1 MGMSKT
7 TVSFFLPIFFSTLV
21 ICAIVLCTCAYCY
34 KPSYL
39 LRLQGGGRD
48 HDLEKAPRG
57 RIIGI
62 QTEVAGDHPSD
73 RPGATFVEVADGEV
87 IDVLE
92 AVPEGEEI
100 DIIDA
105 DRPPSS
111 SSWVNICRRRISFS
125 LLCLCLIASSAR
137 SFRRPFLDHYF
148 SLPPPSPPNSYKM
161 GLSQLRCFTIAITVL
176 ALISNGLSAYLFQ
189 QFSNKLYRSSD
200 SLVFYSYFATF
211 VSALGILGSTKQHA
225 YAMSIFANFFI
236 IDSIV
241 SALSRSIILYVFSTF
256 RGYIC
261 DDNSAADGGLLSM
274 TLPHGTFHQ
283 TSSDQPNG
291 VSASLWDG
299 NWGCI
304 ELMRILVMVGWVSLV
319 ATTIIQ
325 VFFAILVRQYANSLF
340 LKRHGDPESV
350 TVCFGESVREMD
362 GLLVNQNGGPRRS
375 RRASASSWTPPR
387 DPEKVR

>member
-57 RIIGI
+57 RIIAIGR
-62 QTEVAGDHPSD
+62 EVAENHPSD
-73 RPGATFVEVADGEV
+73 RPEATFVEVVDHEV
-87 IDVLE
+87 IDVLD

-105 DRPPSS
+105 GRPPTSS
-111 SSWVNICRRRISFS
+111 SRVAHCF
-125 LLCLCLIASSAR
+125 
-137 SFRRPFLDHYF
+137 FRRPFWIAIFYF
-148 SLPPPSPPNSYKM
+148 LFPSSNKYKM
-161 GLSQLRCFTIAITVL
+161 GLRQLRGFTIAITVL
-176 ALISNGLSAYLFQ
+176 ALISNGLSASLFQ

-200 SLVFYSYFATF
+200 GLVFYSYFATF
-211 VSALGILGSTKQHA
+211 VSALGVLGSIKQHA

-236 IDSIV
+236 IDTIV

-261 DDNSAADGGLLSM
+261 DDNSPTDGELLSM
-274 TLPHGTFHQ
+274 TLPHGTFHK
-283 TSSDQPNG
+283 TSSDQPNE
-291 VSASLWDG
+291 VSPSLWNG

-304 ELMRILVMVGWVSLV
+304 EIMRISVMVGWVSLV

-340 LKRHGDPESV
+340 LKRRDDPERG
-350 TVCFGESVREMD
+350 TACFGESVREMD
-362 GLLVNQNGGPRRS
+362 GLLVNQDDRPHCT
-375 RRASASSWTPPR
+375 RRASASSWTPSR
-387 DPEKVR
+387 

>member
-62 QTEVAGDHPSD
+62 KTEIAGNHPSE
-73 RPGATFVEVADGEV
+73 RREAAFVEVADGEV

-105 DRPPSS
+105 ERPSISS
-111 SSWVNICRRRISFS
+111 SIRNGVEGF
-125 LLCLCLIASSAR
+125 A
-137 SFRRPFLDHYF
+137 
-148 SLPPPSPPNSYKM
+148 
-161 GLSQLRCFTIAITVL
+161 IAIAVL
-176 ALISNGLSAYLFQ
+176 ALISNGLSASLFQ
-189 QFSNKLYRSSD
+189 QFSNRLHRSSD
-200 SLVFYSYFATF
+200 SFVFYSYFATF
-211 VSALGILGSTKQHA
+211 ASSLGVLGSTKQYA

-236 IDSIV
+236 IDTIV

-261 DDNSAADGGLLSM
+261 DDNLATDGGLLSM

-291 VSASLWDG
+291 VSPSLLDG
-299 NWGCI
+299 NWGCV
-304 ELMRILVMVGWVSLV
+304 ELMRISVMIGWVSLV
-319 ATTIIQ
+319 AATTIQ
-325 VFFAILVRQYANSLF
+325 VFFAILVRQYASLLF
-340 LKRHGDPESV
+340 PKGHDDPERGA
-350 TVCFGESVREMD
+350 VCSRESIREMD
-362 GLLVNQNGGPRRS
+362 GLLVIQNGGPR
-375 RRASASSWTPPR
+375 
-387 DPEKVR
+387 KVC